1 MQIQMNFAIIKEG
14 NRMAGCF
21 LNRVRHNPVS
31 FIKILSQ
38 KHTLLMLLVIIVPL
52 VFPAASLDAADKTSS
67 NSPAVS
73 PNNLSMQSLT
83 TDGLNEV
90 GPKEQRQLINQR
102 LSDPDH
108 GTTSVQFKWVL
119 TATLLLLLLAI
130 GIIIYFRRQL
140 HLQTT
145 AFHNLL
151 SQEKKLRHSLQTS
164 EEKFRR
170 LFHTSPDSITLSN
183 LDGNYVEINRGFC
196 NAIGYTPEEVLG
208 KSPSKLHIWRNL
220 ADRERLLTT
229 LKQAGSVENLEAEFR
244 CKDGSI
250 IIGLLSAITMEID
263 GEPHILAITRN
274 ITTYKKQQ
282 EKLRKAEQRW
292 QNTFDAIGDCIT
304 VWDADMQI
312 LQANRAAL
320 KFFTPNGPNDD
331 RQYLPSPREQ
341 DGCNADCPVSTTFLD
356 GQPHCAVVKH
366 EKSGTTFMVTSHPVF
381 SHKNTVIQ
389 VVKIARDITKQL
401 ALEQKRTLL
410 TTAIEQSSETII
422 ITDPDGNIQ
431 YVNPAF
437 ERHTGYSRT
446 EALGRNP
453 NILKSGKH
461 NRFFYHQLWTI
472 ILSGKTWEGK
482 FINRKKNGELF
493 EEEATISPVT
503 DADGNLINF
512 IAVKRDITHER
523 VLEQQLQQA
532 QKLEAIGTL
541 AGGIAHDFN
550 NILGAILGF
559 AEMARREIPETCS
572 AGEDVDEII
581 VAGQRAVELVKQIL
595 TFSRHEKGT
604 FQAISIQILLKETLK
619 LLKAS
624 LPSTIQLKQD
634 IVASCKPILGDP
646 TRLQQVILNL
656 CTNAKHA
663 IGEQQGE
670 ISISLHQKTADEA
683 KTGKLASL
691 PVGRPYLELKIRD
704 DGCGMDQQT
713 QDRIFDPF
721 FTTKPKQQGT
731 GLGLSVSHGI
741 IKQHGG
747 EINVTSSPGAGTT
760 FHIYLPTI
768 EDQSEELSRL
778 IIEPLPEGCEHI
790 VLVDDEELLVE
801 ITERML
807 TSLGY
812 TVTPFLDSQQALT
825 WMQDNL
831 TGFDL
836 LISDITMPKLT
847 GMDLTE
853 RLLSLRPELPII
865 LCTGFSEKMN
875 AEQAAALGIRAYLL
889 KPVDIQQL
897 AKTLHK
903 VLHP

>member
-1 MQIQMNFAIIKEG
+1 MQIQMNFAIIKEEK
-14 NRMAGCF
+14 RMAGCF
-21 LNRVRHNPVS
+21 LNRVRHDSVS
-31 FIKILSQ
+31 LMKMLSQ
-38 KHTLLMLLVIIVPL
+38 KHVLLMLLVIIVPL
-52 VFPAASLDAADKTSS
+52 GFLATSSEAADKTSG
-67 NSPAVS
+67 NSPAAS
-73 PNNLSMQSLT
+73 DNLSMQSLT

-90 GPKEQRQLINQR
+90 EPKEQRQLINQR
-102 LSDPDH
+102 RSDPDH
-108 GTTSVQFKWVL
+108 GTTSVLFKWVL
-119 TATLLLLLLAI
+119 AATLLLLLPAI

-140 HLQTT
+140 HAQTT

-151 SQEKKLRHSLQTS
+151 NEEKKLRHSLQNS

-183 LDGNYVEINRGFC
+183 QDGNYVEINRGFC

-208 KSPSKLHIWRNL
+208 KSPSKLHIWRNP
-220 ADRERLLTT
+220 ADRERLLSA

-244 CKDGSI
+244 RKDGSI
-250 IIGLLSAITMEID
+250 ITGLLSATTMEID
-263 GEPHILAITRN
+263 GVPHILAITRN

-312 LQANRAAL
+312 LQANKAARE
-320 KFFTPNGPNDD
+320 F
-331 RQYLPSPREQ
+331 PSFGEPASDGNCFSALRDQ
-341 DGCNADCPVSTTFLD
+341 DGCNADCPVSRSFID
-356 GQPHCAVVKH
+356 GKPHCAIVKY
-366 EKSGTTFMVTSHPVF
+366 EKSGTTFMVTSHPVL
-381 SHKNTVIQ
+381 SGGNTVAQ
-389 VVKIARDITKQL
+389 VVQIARDITKRL
-401 ALEQKRTLL
+401 ALEQKRILL

-446 EALGRNP
+446 EALGSNP
-453 NILKSGKH
+453 NMLKSGKH
-461 NRFFYHQLWTI
+461 NRSFYHQLWAI
-472 ILSGKTWEGK
+472 ILSGKTWDGK

-503 DADGNLINF
+503 DAEGKLINF

-572 AGEDVDEII
+572 AGEDIDEII

-595 TFSRHEKGT
+595 TFSRQEKGT
-604 FQAISIQILLKETLK
+604 FQTISIQILLKETLK

-624 LPSTIQLKQD
+624 LPSTIQLKQHID
-634 IVASCKPILGDP
+634 ASCKPILGDP
-646 TRLQQVILNL
+646 TRLQQVILNI

-670 ISISLHQKTADEA
+670 ISISLLQKTAESD
-683 KTGKLASL
+683 KIGKSTTL
-691 PVGRPYLELKIRD
+691 PAGNPYLELKITD

-713 QDRIFDPF
+713 KDRIFDPF

-731 GLGLSVSHGI
+731 GLGLSVTHGI
-741 IKQHGG
+741 IRQHGG
-747 EINVTSSPGAGTT
+747 DICVTSSPDAGTT

-768 EDQSEELSRL
+768 EERSKELSDL
-778 IIEPLPEGCEHI
+778 VDEPLPEGCEHI

-807 TSLGY
+807 TILGY
-812 TVTPFLDSQQALT
+812 SVTSFSDSQQALT
-825 WMQDNL
+825 WMQNNI

-836 LISDITMPKLT
+836 LISDITMPKYT
-847 GMDLTE
+847 GLDLTE
-853 RLLSLRPELPII
+853 KLLALRPELPII

-875 AEQAAALGIRAYLL
+875 KEQAAAQGIQAYLM
-889 KPVDIQQL
+889 KPVDIHQL